1 MYFLKKKLT
10 INNVIG
16 KLGSCVMIFY
26 LKEQKKHNNLLVMK
40 HMVCLNVQHNLF

>member
-1 MYFLKKKLT
+1 MYFLTKKLT

-26 LKEQKKHNNLLVMK
+26 LKEQKKHNNLFNDEAHGVPQ
-40 HMVCLNVQHNLF
+40 CTT